1 MSLILDALRKADAQ
15 RERERGAVPGLH
27 AQPMTVPSSEWPAP
41 PGQRPGLWIALAA
54 GLVAAAA
61 AAWLVAGRQPLQSAA
76 VPAPAQAPAARA
88 AASAPPKSVEPA
100 APATAAPGPPVPPAA
115 IANAPATVAP
125 PQPAPAVASQP
136 VAEPAPWPSADRSRL
151 PASEAAAPPA
161 AGAPAKAAP
170 PPSAAAPEPAVLS
183 RQQLPE
189 AIRAQ
194 LPPLA
199 VGGSIYSPSPADR
212 SVIIDGRIY
221 RENDRLGAELTLEQI
236 GAKSAVLRFKGY
248 RFEIG
253 F

>member
-1 MSLILDALRKADAQ
+1 VSLILDALRKADAQ

-27 AQPMTVPSSEWPAP
+27 AQPVTVPSSESPAP
-41 PGQRPGLWIALAA
+41 PGQRPGLWIAVAA

-61 AAWLVAGRQPLQSAA
+61 AAWLMAGRQSLQPAA
-76 VPAPAQAPAARA
+76 VPAPVQAPMAVAP
-88 AASAPPKSVEPA
+88 ASAPPKSAEPA
-100 APATAAPGPPVPPAA
+100 TPAPSVPPAA
-115 IANAPATVAP
+115 VANAPAAAP
-125 PQPAPAVASQP
+125 QP

-151 PASEAAAPPA
+151 PAAEAAAPSA
-161 AGAPAKAAP
+161 VGAPAKAAP
-170 PPSAAAPEPAVLS
+170 PPSAAAPEPAILS

-199 VGGSIYSPSPADR
+199 VGGSIYSASPADR
-212 SVIIDGRIY
+212 SVILDGRIY
-221 RENDRLGAELTLEQI
+221 RENDRLGADLTLEQI
-236 GAKSAVLRFKGY
+236 GAKSAVLRYKGY

>member
-1 MSLILDALRKADAQ
+1 VSLILDALRKADAQ

-27 AQPMTVPSSEWPAP
+27 AQPVTVPSSESPAP
-41 PGQRPGLWIALAA
+41 AGQRPGLWIALAA
-54 GLVAAAA
+54 GLLAAAA
-61 AAWLVAGRQPLQSAA
+61 AAWLVAGRQTLQPSAA
-76 VPAPAQAPAARA
+76 PTPAQAPVVV
-88 AASAPPKSVEPA
+88 APPKSVETVTPVAA
-100 APATAAPGPPVPPAA
+100 APAPPVAVAPTPTPP
-115 IANAPATVAP
+115 AP
-125 PQPAPAVASQP
+125 PQPAPAAAPQP
-136 VAEPAPWPSADRSRL
+136 VAEPAPWPSTDRSRL
-151 PASEAAAPPA
+151 PAAEAAAPPA
-161 AGAPAKAAP
+161 AAAPAKAAAP
-170 PPSAAAPEPAVLS
+170 PPSAAVTEPAVLS

-221 RENDRLGAELTLEQI
+221 RENDRLGADLTLEQI
-236 GAKSAVLRFKGY
+236 GTKSAVLRYKGY